1 VSYAKVRVCL
11 HERAYLQEILDL
23 VRQASVDE
31 FEQFYRVVNR
41 DIKRDLANVP
51 SFKSKYKCTRLD
63 NFMISCGEDVS
74 NEKEEYNGGKQ
85 HRPRRD
91 PLA

>member
-41 DIKRDLANVP
+41 DIK
-51 SFKSKYKCTRLD
+51 SKYKCTRLD